1 MVNVPPKVVLTD
13 YTFPSIETER
23 SLIEAAGAK
32 FKAYQCQ
39 NREDISS
46 AVDGANVVLVQLANI
61 DQDAVSKL
69 APGATIVRYGIGY
82 DNIDVEAAR
91 KFGIKVAYVPDYCTD
106 EVADHTVALMLSL
119 VRGLYVMNAT
129 VRSGGWMN
137 EILKLTFSPLNEM
150 TIGFIGLGRI
160 ARAVVDRTR
169 AFNFRHLA
177 YDPLVSASNAERV
190 GVELDDLHSVI
201 SQSDILSLH
210 VPLSQE
216 TFHLINAESLRWMK
230 PSAVLVNTARGGL
243 VDLEALS
250 DALCNAQDRGCCT
263 RRLRGRA
270 VALESSLARRSQGNS
285 DAPRR
290 LVFHRV
296 DCSIAE
302 VSGRRGCQGR
312 ERSGAALPHSGNVKI
327 EVAPPLLTAW
337 RQSQGVFRLKFRPP
351 SAVCGL
357 SAL

>member
-32 FKAYQCQ
+32 FEAYQCQ
-39 NREDISS
+39 NQEEISS
-46 AVDGANVVLVQLANI
+46 AVDGAKVVLVQLAKI

-129 VRSGGWMN
+129 VRSGGWMS

-150 TIGFIGLGRI
+150 TIGLIGLGRI

-169 AFNFRHLA
+169 PFAFRHLA
-177 YDPLVSASNAERV
+177 YDPLVSASYAERV
-190 GVELDDLHSVI
+190 GVELDGLHSVI

-210 VPLSQE
+210 VPLTQE
-216 TFHLINAESLRWMK
+216 TFHLISAESLRWMK

-250 DALCNAQDRGCCT
+250 DALRNAKIAGAALDVFEEEPLPSNHPL
-263 RRLRGRA
+263 RREAKAILTPH
-270 VALESSLARRSQGNS
+270 VAWYSA
-285 DAPRR
+285 A
-290 LVFHRV
+290 F

-312 ERSGAALPHSGNVKI
+312 ERSGVALPHSGNVKI
-327 EVAPPLLTAW
+327 EVAPPLSWLAW
-337 RQSQGVFRLKFRPP
+337 SG
-351 SAVCGL
+351 
-357 SAL
+357 

>member
-1 MVNVPPKVVLTD
+1 MKGTMVNVPPKVVLTD

-23 SLIEAAGAK
+23 SFIEAAGAK
-32 FKAYQCQ
+32 FEAYQCQ
-39 NREDISS
+39 NREEISS
-46 AVDGANVVLVQLANI
+46 AVDGANVVLVQLAKV
-61 DQDAVSKL
+61 DQDAVRKL
-69 APGATIVRYGIGY
+69 APGATIIRYGIGY

-137 EILKLTFSPLNEM
+137 DILKLSFSPLNEM
-150 TIGFIGLGRI
+150 TIGLIGLGRI

-169 AFNFRHLA
+169 AFAFRHLA
-177 YDPLVSASNAERV
+177 YDPLVSASYAERV
-190 GVELDDLHSVI
+190 GVELDGLHSVI

-210 VPLSQE
+210 VPLTQE

-250 DALCNAQDRGCCT
+250 DALCNAK
-263 RRLRGRA
+263 
-270 VALESSLARRSQGNS
+270 
-285 DAPRR
+285 
-290 LVFHRV
+290 
-296 DCSIAE
+296 IA
-302 VSGRRGCQGR
+302 
-312 ERSGAALPHSGNVKI
+312 GAALDVFEEEPLPSNHPLRREAKVILTPHVAWYSTASIARLQRLVAEEAVRAVKG
-327 EVAPPLLTAW
+327 
-337 RQSQGVFRLKFRPP
+337 Q
-351 SAVCGL
+351 
-357 SAL
+357 ALRCPIPEM